1 MPIITPERARSMR
14 ARAQGLAGGVRGGD
28 VPEVIGR
35 AFAIQ
40 AQDAEAAALG
50 LRVRGARITR
60 RDVSAAYGP
69 GPALVRGW
77 FMRGTLHAVAAHDA
91 RWLLGLL
98 GPVFLAASRRRY
110 AELGLDERL
119 QEHAEHLVT
128 EAVGADGPLTR
139 TELTARLAGIG
150 VPATGQAAFHL
161 IRRAAL
167 RGRICH
173 GPDRGGE
180 ATFALLDELVPS
192 GGPEPAAHEA
202 AAELARRYL
211 AAHAPASAEDFI
223 AWSGLP
229 AGPARQGW
237 RALEDVAEVGIG
249 GGVHVLPRARLGE
262 LEEPERER
270 PPDVRLL
277 PAYDGYLVG
286 YRTRGLSV
294 PAAHAGRVW
303 AGGGQIRPVV
313 LADGLAVATWT
324 RRERAV
330 GVAPFEPLPPETG
343 AGIAEESADVARFLA
358 SGTG

>member
-1 MPIITPERARSMR
+1 MPIITPERARLMR
-14 ARAQGLAGGVRGGD
+14 ARAQGLAGGVRDGD
-28 VPEVIGR
+28 VAQVVGR

-50 LRVRGARITR
+50 LRARGARITR
-60 RDVSAAYGP
+60 RDVSAAYGS
-69 GPALVRGW
+69 ALVRGW

-119 QEHAEHLVT
+119 QEHAEDLIA

-139 TELTARLAGIG
+139 AELTARLAALG
-150 VPATGQAAFHL
+150 VPPTGQAAFHL
-161 IRRAAL
+161 IRRTAL

-173 GPDRGGE
+173 GPERAGE
-180 ATFALLDELVPS
+180 ATFALLDDLVPP
-192 GGPEPAAHEA
+192 GGPPPPAREA

-211 AAHAPASAEDFI
+211 AAYAPASAGDFI

-229 AGPARQGW
+229 AGLARQGW
-237 RALEDVAEVGIG
+237 HALEDVAEAGIG
-249 GGVHVLPRARLGE
+249 GEVHVLPRTRLAE
-262 LEEPERER
+262 AEEPEREG

-286 YRTRGLSV
+286 YRTRDLSV

-303 AGGGQIRPVV
+303 PGGGQIRPVV

-330 GVAPFEPLPPETG
+330 GVTPFGPLPPEIE